1 MDLQILVGLNASSVE
16 AWITTERKFYEV
28 FDSTGAFLGYYKV
41 HYTIKTE
48 AKVNGKRQ
56 VIDTQRGSYTTLT
69 VG

>member
-1 MDLQILVGLNASSVE
+1 VE

-41 HYTIKTE
+41 HYTVKTE